1 LDRKQEII
9 NDLAQQ
15 KTVEK
20 IVAKLL
26 PSSRNPF
33 DCPDDLTQLIYL
45 ILLEKSEDLIVSLY
59 EKGEIGFYIL
69 KVVRNQLLSK
79 SSGYFYTYIKLRS
92 QSDDISKAET
102 RNSREN

>member
-1 LDRKQEII
+1 MTKQEII

-20 IVAKLL
+20 IVTKLL

-33 DCPDDLTQLIYL
+33 DCPDDLIQSIYL

-69 KVVRNQLLSK
+69 KVVKNQLLSK
-79 SSGYFYTYIKLRS
+79 SSNYYYTYIKLRS
-92 QSDDISKAET
+92 QSDDVSKAET
-102 RNSREN
+102 HKPGED